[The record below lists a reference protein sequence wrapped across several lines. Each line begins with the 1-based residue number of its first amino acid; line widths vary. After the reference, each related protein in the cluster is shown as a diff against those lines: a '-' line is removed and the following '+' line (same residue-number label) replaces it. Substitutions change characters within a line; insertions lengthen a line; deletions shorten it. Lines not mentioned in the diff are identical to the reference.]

1 MAVQPPKRVRPA
13 SASTTADE
21 RIAAVNKHVL
31 PALKQYLVLKA
42 YSAAT
47 ARTYTQEV
55 TQFLYALKNNAADS
69 FDAERIKRY
78 LQYCFETLHLGEHT
92 VHSRMNA
99 LKFYYEQVLGR
110 EKFLWEIPRPKKP
123 LQLPRFFNQEEV
135 AAIINTTANAKHKTM
150 LMLCY
155 STGMRVSEVV
165 RLKTRNI
172 DSKRMCILVEQ
183 AKGKKDRMAPLSP
196 VLLVMLRAY
205 SLAYKPSPT
214 GYLFEGQEEGSP
226 YSTRGLQEVLHAAK
240 QRALVYKP
248 GGVHSLRHSFATHLL
263 DKGTDIS
270 MIQKLLGHNDIKTTL
285 RYLHTT
291 NKDIMNIRLID
302 STLPF
307 VEELLIKYG
316 EFYPLAS
323 AVTVSDSIS
332 QVGAYNGDDK
342 PPSDKVIMDLKTGF
356 KAKKNDYKCVTIFY
370 DVIVAKPDTTQKVD
384 AVAVFAESQG
394 DDFGCVI
401 YFPYELT
408 NAKELKFQDGAWK
421 ELNDKEI
428 FVNL

>member
-1 MAVQPPKRVRPA
+1 MYIITCHALEHRGEERLFLNCENSPVLNAHLKQLPGIKWSKTHKQWHVSLQSDSYRKICAVFKGIASIDGSLLKIYLENRQQVNEKQAVQAEAGRKVLAAAQTVKPVRPV
-13 SASTTADE
+13 SSSTAADN

-47 ARTYTQEV
+47 ARTYTQEI
-55 TQFLYALKNNAADS
+55 TQFLYALKNHAADN
-69 FDAERIKRY
+69 FDVERIKKY

-214 GYLFEGQEEGSP
+214 GYLFEGQEEGRP

-291 NKDIMNIRLID
+291 NKDIMNIVSPLD
-302 STLPF
+302 SL
-307 VEELLIKYG
+307 
-316 EFYPLAS
+316 
-323 AVTVSDSIS
+323 
-332 QVGAYNGDDK
+332 N
-342 PPSDKVIMDLKTGF
+342 
-356 KAKKNDYKCVTIFY
+356 
-370 DVIVAKPDTTQKVD
+370 
-384 AVAVFAESQG
+384 
-394 DDFGCVI
+394 
-401 YFPYELT
+401 LT
-408 NAKELKFQDGAWK
+408 
-421 ELNDKEI
+421 
-428 FVNL
+428 